1 MDLVHFWGYW
11 SVGKC
16 KNGLPKQSVA
26 APEAGSGIG
35 EADIILRRDYSGQ
48 ADGSRIRASVGVAD
62 ETEYVSEP
70 DRTRR
75 VVWLPVNRHLLACT
89 L

>member
-1 MDLVHFWGYW
+1 MDPVHFCGYW

-16 KNGLPKQSVA
+16 KNGLPKQGEAV
-26 APEAGSGIG
+26 PEAGSGTG
-35 EADIILRRDYSGQ
+35 GADIPRSDCSDWV
-48 ADGSRIRASVGVAD
+48 DGGRVWSAVVVAD
-62 ETEYVSEP
+62 ETEYILAP
-70 DRTRR
+70 DRTRH